1 MNLWE
6 DARVVRGMRAQ
17 LEMRRKRL
25 DSGDAALGWKVGFAA
40 PEMLKRLEITGPLVG
55 FLTRRALV
63 HSGANVSLAGWARPV
78 AEPEIAVHIGRDVSA
93 GADHATAKAAIA
105 GISPA
110 IEIVDVTEPPEDPE
124 RILGGNIYQRHVVLA
139 GTVPAKAGSAADG
152 VVCRVL
158 RRGREFARTSD
169 PQANTGKWVDIVRH
183 VADVLDAFGE
193 RLRGGEIIITG
204 SVVPPIAIE
213 PGKDTIAFEVD
224 PVGAVEVRFS
234 DFKQPGK

>member
-1 MNLWE
+1 MSLWE
-6 DARVVRGMRAQ
+6 DARVARGMRAQ

-25 DSGDAALGWKVGFAA
+25 DSGDVALGWKVGFAA

-55 FLTRRALV
+55 FLTRKALV

-110 IEIVDVTEPPEDPE
+110 IEIVDVTEPPEYPE
-124 RILGGNIYQRHVVLA
+124 RILSGNIYQRHVVLA
-139 GTVPAKAGSAADG
+139 GAAPARAGSAADG

-158 RRGREFARTSD
+158 RRGREFARTGD

-204 SVVPPIAIE
+204 SVVPQIAIE
-213 PGKDTIAFEVD
+213 PGEDAIAFEVD

>member
-124 RILGGNIYQRHVVLA
+124 RILSGNIYQRHVVLA
-139 GTVPAKAGSAADG
+139 GQAPAKAGSASDG
-152 VVCRVL
+152 IVCRVL
-158 RRGREFARTSD
+158 RRGR
-169 PQANTGKWVDIVRH
+169 
-183 VADVLDAFGE
+183 
-193 RLRGGEIIITG
+193 
-204 SVVPPIAIE
+204 
-213 PGKDTIAFEVD
+213 
-224 PVGAVEVRFS
+224 
-234 DFKQPGK
+234 